1 MDKIN
6 FSQKNEFIEFIICNV
21 FHLEKNPKTIQ
32 KCFSFL
38 KNFKKDIFGLFITI
52 ERNPKE
58 YKLQEISDTYQK
70 IEGNLNKIHSL
81 KIKMQSEY
89 KINQKRMI
97 YPKERNFDIHGCK
110 GYWDTNYQK
119 LSEQKIMNEIE
130 HIGESSTFHD
140 SRKNNFKEE
149 VQKDGNTIYKL
160 SFMYLPIKEI
170 SSSSG
175 KIINDGIIFNNKRY
189 GLIYDSSLSRAT
201 YLPNVYPNE
210 SWSDIKSHLKKK
222 GGSNSILEN
231 NVNDKFYAYKIFTIE
246 DSIFSVLFSKSYI
259 SFLVS
264 RIFSSF
270 NILLEKS
277 DFLPYIID
285 NDGKISIEKNQSV
298 RNLATLNDF
307 LKMKRFS
314 FKGESIEDINN
325 CINET
330 IEFYIKEWKEN
341 RLSRQASS
349 FLLLCLY
356 ELKREEEIQKKIEK
370 DLYENIR
377 SMEINFELG
386 ECLIA
391 LCFSPREKNEL
402 LLREGLEILM
412 DNIVLSK
419 ERNLFRYNWI
429 SKYVYTLEFFKILK
443 EDSILKKYRKEL
455 IIKIIDI
462 IKENKE
468 TNQYAVTFEALSS
481 LYGMGESK
489 ILKNYIWSQFLK
501 LNEMY
506 QEYRIKETK
515 KEDQRSVFFYKFS
528 DGKSRLDITGHIL
541 NGLFVYLDQ

>member
-1 MDKIN
+1 MN
-6 FSQKNEFIEFIICNV
+6 QFSIFIEKKGIVGEKKNILYNGLITNPRVKISEQRNVCDYIFID
-21 FHLEKNPKTIQ
+21 FRDFDALGKYTMEH
-32 KCFSFL
+32 
-38 KNFKKDIFGLFITI
+38 FKKMIIIDFRDQANIINIPCFKYFKRSVVNKNLMKFREYNREIIPISYCLRNESLHLDSFKHIREYERDTDISIFFPY
-52 ERNPKE
+52 N
-58 YKLQEISDTYQK
+58 D
-70 IEGNLNKIHSL
+70 
-81 KIKMQSEY
+81 

-149 VQKDGNTIYKL
+149 IQKDGNTIYKL

-222 GGSNSILEN
+222 GWSNSILEN
-231 NVNDKFYAYKIFTIE
+231 NVNEKFYAYKIFTIE

-298 RNLATLNDF
+298 RNLVTLNDF

-325 CINET
+325 CINKT
-330 IEFYIKEWKEN
+330 I
-341 RLSRQASS
+341 
-349 FLLLCLY
+349 
-356 ELKREEEIQKKIEK
+356 
-370 DLYENIR
+370 
-377 SMEINFELG
+377 G
-386 ECLIA
+386 
-391 LCFSPREKNEL
+391 
-402 LLREGLEILM
+402 
-412 DNIVLSK
+412 
-419 ERNLFRYNWI
+419 
-429 SKYVYTLEFFKILK
+429 
-443 EDSILKKYRKEL
+443 
-455 IIKIIDI
+455 
-462 IKENKE
+462 
-468 TNQYAVTFEALSS
+468 
-481 LYGMGESK
+481 
-489 ILKNYIWSQFLK
+489 
-501 LNEMY
+501 
-506 QEYRIKETK
+506 
-515 KEDQRSVFFYKFS
+515 
-528 DGKSRLDITGHIL
+528 
-541 NGLFVYLDQ
+541 